1 MDEAEFC
8 LVLAVPVTSSL
19 RYRVPDFVGGHLT
32 DIYDSGKQAV
42 WGGHDVPLRD
52 KTRRFGPVLMHFLLF
67 PSFFRAKCP

>member
-32 DIYDSGKQAV
+32 DIMIAANR
-42 WGGHDVPLRD
+42 P
-52 KTRRFGPVLMHFLLF
+52 FGEGTT
-67 PSFFRAKCP
+67 CPPKG